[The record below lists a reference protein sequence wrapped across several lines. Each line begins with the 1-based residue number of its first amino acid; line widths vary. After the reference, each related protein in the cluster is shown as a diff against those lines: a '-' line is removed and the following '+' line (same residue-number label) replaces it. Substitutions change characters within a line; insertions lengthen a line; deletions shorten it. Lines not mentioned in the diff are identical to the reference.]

1 MEVEEERGAR
11 RGGGGGHSH
20 TSLITGTGAP
30 QHHRNGGR
38 RKVFSFLPLQLFP
51 SVGTNKRCCKREEAL
66 GESGRRR
73 DRERRRCAC
82 LDFFLLLL
90 PAFLLRPLPS
100 LACRSERRYLI
111 HPLPPSKKQKVLEER
126 KWNSRGNGE
135 GKNEDYTTVLF
146 LTACFF
152 SAQAGGRGASEK
164 LQQQNN
170 GGEEEG
176 KACFSPLPPSLREFF

>member
-1 MEVEEERGAR
+1 MHHSTTEMEEEERFFPSFLSSFFPPWGPTNA
-11 RGGGGGHSH
+11 
-20 TSLITGTGAP
+20 AA
-30 QHHRNGGR
+30 GGR
-38 RKVFSFLPLQLFP
+38 RK
-51 SVGTNKRCCKREEAL
+51 EAL

-152 SAQAGGRGASEK
+152 SAQGGGEQAKNCSNKIMGGGGRR
-164 LQQQNN
+164 
-170 GGEEEG
+170 G
-176 KACFSPLPPSLREFF
+176 KSVFLSPSSLREFF